1 MVEDFINLLA
11 GFNQFNNVENQYAN
25 SFHYHLITR
34 NNLTIYL
41 KSMIELKPETILV
54 GEAPGYNGCRLSGIP
69 FTAERNITIEYKNKY
84 LFGLNNGYKI
94 RYINKP
100 QSESSATIVW
110 EYLKLKDIY
119 PLIWN
124 AFPFHPHLEN
134 DTESN
139 RKPKIEELEFGKK
152 IFEKLINMY
161 NINKI
166 IAIGNTANETLL
178 KMGFNCRKVRHPA
191 NGGKN
196 EFIIGMNNELEV

>member
-1 MVEDFINLLA
+1 
-11 GFNQFNNVENQYAN
+11 
-25 SFHYHLITR
+25 
-34 NNLTIYL
+34 
-41 KSMIELKPETILV
+41 MIELKPETILV